1 MYEMRWLIM
10 AFLPV
15 SQACWLYSKE
25 AAVAKIENLLG
36 DRVSV
41 DREYINMLEKTLPK
55 AVSWA
60 IEKIGV
66 DAAFEDCDANKDG
79 KITVQEMK
87 DTDTCLVSCV
97 KLGVLN
103 VVL

>member
-1 MYEMRWLIM
+1 MRWLIM

-15 SQACWLYSKE
+15 SNACWLYSKDS
-25 AAVAKIENLLG
+25 AIAKIEHLLG

-41 DREYINMLEKTLPK
+41 DREYIDTLEKTLPK

-60 IEKIGV
+60 IDKIGV
-66 DAAFEDCDANKDG
+66 EAAFEDCDADKDG

-87 DTDTCLVSCV
+87 DSDTCLTSCA
-97 KLGVLN
+97 KLAVLN
-103 VVL
+103 LVL